1 MNKQSSIYRY
11 FSQNKAYHGSTM
23 TRLLRILAIIWAVAC
38 IFVAINAVMGM
49 YITLAPSQGRIGEL
63 ASAELAGLERAR
75 NFWCMSVMEVS
86 GMLMISAAIIVVA
99 FWKRR

>member
-1 MNKQSSIYRY
+1 MNKQSGIYRC

-23 TRLLRILAIIWAVAC
+23 IKLLRILAIIWAGVC
-38 IFVAINAVMGM
+38 IYFAVIAAMGM
-49 YITLAPSQGRIGEL
+49 YITFAPSQGRTGEL
-63 ASAELAGLERAR
+63 ASAELAGLERALDY
-75 NFWCMSVMEVS
+75 WCMSVWEVS